1 MPHAVGLQPQIWGWM
16 GMGHS
21 KEEVLTC
28 LPMLCIAGL
37 LCLLL
42 GLGVII
48 LNSMK
53 PEKLKL
59 VFNLDEGKGEEEKV
73 WDKSYLPAETSSL
86 AQDVLMVP
94 LGQLCKVTATHL

>member
-1 MPHAVGLQPQIWGWM
+1 ML
-16 GMGHS
+16 
-21 KEEVLTC
+21 KY

-48 LNSMK
+48 LNSVQ

-59 VFNLDEGKGEEEKV
+59 VFNLDEGKGEEKV
-73 WDKSYLPAETSSL
+73 RDKSYLPAEPSSSV
-86 AQDVLMVP
+86 QDVLMVP
-94 LGQLCKVTATHL
+94 VGELCEVTATQL